1 MDDDVIF
8 FASRDQGTSL
18 LILVQYVDFKRIE
31 EMKEAEVKI
40 TLNDKLKDTTEVSCT
55 FLKQALIKETSMSMV
70 S

>member
-1 MDDDVIF
+1 M
-8 FASRDQGTSL
+8 
-18 LILVQYVDFKRIE
+18 QYVDFKRIE

-40 TLNDKLKDTTEVSCT
+40 SLNDKLKDTTEVSCT